1 MSSTFSGL
9 STALNALM
17 SQRAALTVTG
27 QNIANANTV
36 GYSRQRAELASVLSS
51 TKSGMMSGTAIGA
64 NGGGVTVS
72 SIRRLADAFV
82 DARMRDA
89 NAQTAYATAQT
100 SALD

>member
-36 GYSRQRAELASVLSS
+36 GYSRQRAELS
-51 TKSGMMSGTAIGA
+51 AIMGKPVHLYLHVKVKP
-64 NGGGVTVS
+64 GW
-72 SIRRLADAFV
+72 D
-82 DARMRDA
+82 DERDI
-89 NAQTAYATAQT
+89 YREMG
-100 SALD
+100 LDWVE